1 VRRRCARHVAGTAST
16 ALREVDMSL
25 LFAAEGGNPVA
36 VQLLPALTSI
46 VVFVV
51 FYLILRATVW
61 PKIVGGLNDRANK
74 IRGEIEAAE
83 QARAEARAAQ
93 DEYQLALAEAR
104 REAGEMIAR
113 AKDDARTAAE
123 ELRKR
128 NEAELAE
135 LKQRAGAD
143 INSAKLA
150 AIKELHMEAASLAS
164 ALAGKILQREIS
176 VEDQQRLVEESLR
189 ELGRVKKP

>member
-1 VRRRCARHVAGTAST
+1 
-16 ALREVDMSL
+16 MFL
-25 LFAAEGGNPVA
+25 LLAAEDGNPVA

-61 PKIVGGLNDRANK
+61 PKIVGGLNDRAAK
-74 IRGEIEAAE
+74 IRGEIKAAE
-83 QARAEARAAQ
+83 QAREEAKAAQ
-93 DEYQLALAEAR
+93 DEYTQTLAEAR

-113 AKDDARTAAE
+113 AKGAAKTAAD

-135 LKQRAGAD
+135 MKQRAGED

-150 AIKELHMEAASLAS
+150 AIKELHMEAASLAA

-176 VEDQQRLVEESLR
+176 VDDQQRLVEESLR
-189 ELGRVKKP
+189 ELGRVKEE

>member
-1 VRRRCARHVAGTAST
+1 
-16 ALREVDMSL
+16 MFL

-61 PKIVGGLNDRANK
+61 PKIVGGLNDRADK
-74 IRGEIEAAE
+74 IRGEIEDAE
-83 QARAEARAAQ
+83 QARADAKAAQ
-93 DEYQLALAEAR
+93 EEYQRALADAR
-104 REAGEMIAR
+104 REAGEMIA
-113 AKDDARTAAE
+113 AAE

-135 LKQRAGAD
+135 MKNRAGAD
-143 INSAKLA
+143 INAAKLA
-150 AIKELHMEAASLAS
+150 AIKELHMEAASLAA

-176 VEDQQRLVEESLR
+176 VADQQRLVDESLR
-189 ELGRVKKP
+189 ELGRVKED

>member
-1 VRRRCARHVAGTAST
+1 M
-16 ALREVDMSL
+16 REVDMFL

-61 PKIVGGLNDRANK
+61 PKIVGGLNDRADK

-83 QARAEARAAQ
+83 QARADAKAAQ
-93 DEYQLALAEAR
+93 EEYQRALADAR

-113 AKDDARTAAE
+113 AKGDAKTAAE

-135 LKQRAGAD
+135 MKNRAGAD
-143 INSAKLA
+143 INAAKLA
-150 AIKELHMEAASLAS
+150 AIKELHMEAASLAA

-176 VEDQQRLVEESLR
+176 VADQQRLVDESLR
-189 ELGRVKKP
+189 ELGRVKED

>member
-1 VRRRCARHVAGTAST
+1 
-16 ALREVDMSL
+16 MSL
-25 LFAAEGGNPVA
+25 LLAAEGGNPVA

-46 VVFVV
+46 VVFVI

-61 PKIVGGLNDRANK
+61 PKIVGGLNDRADK

-83 QARAEARAAQ
+83 QARAEAKAAQ
-93 DEYQLALAEAR
+93 DEYQRALAEAR

-113 AKDDARTAAE
+113 AKDDAKSAAE

-128 NEAELAE
+128 NETELAE
-135 LKQRAGAD
+135 MKRRAGED
-143 INSAKLA
+143 INAAKLA
-150 AIKELHMEAASLAS
+150 AIKELHMEAASLA
-164 ALAGKILQREIS
+164 ATLAGKILQREIS

-189 ELGRVKKP
+189 ELGRVKEQ

>member
-1 VRRRCARHVAGTAST
+1 MFH
-16 ALREVDMSL
+16 L
-25 LFAAEGGNPVA
+25 LAAEGGSPVDPKL
-36 VQLLPALTSI
+36 VPAITSI

-51 FYLILRATVW
+51 FFLILRATVW
-61 PKIVGGLNDRANK
+61 PKIVGGLNDRAAK

-83 QARAEARAAQ
+83 QAREEAKAAQ
-93 DEYQLALAEAR
+93 DEYRLALADAR
-104 REAGEMIAR
+104 KEAGEMISR
-113 AKDDARTAAE
+113 AKADAKSAAD

-128 NEAELAE
+128 NEAELTE
-135 LKQRAGAD
+135 MKQRAGED

-150 AIKELHMEAASLAS
+150 AIKDLHLEAASLAT

-189 ELGRVKKP
+189 ELGRVKEE

>member
-1 VRRRCARHVAGTAST
+1 
-16 ALREVDMSL
+16 MFL
-25 LFAAEGGNPVA
+25 LFAAEDGNPVA

-61 PKIVGGLNDRANK
+61 PKIVGGLNDREAK

-83 QARAEARAAQ
+83 KAREDAKAAQ
-93 DEYQLALAEAR
+93 DEYRLALADAR
-104 REAGEMIAR
+104 KEAGEMIAR
-113 AKDDARTAAE
+113 ARGDAKTAAD

-128 NEAELAE
+128 NEAELVE
-135 LKQRAGAD
+135 MKQRAGED

-150 AIKELHMEAASLAS
+150 AIKELHMEAASLAA

-189 ELGRVKKP
+189 ELGRVREE